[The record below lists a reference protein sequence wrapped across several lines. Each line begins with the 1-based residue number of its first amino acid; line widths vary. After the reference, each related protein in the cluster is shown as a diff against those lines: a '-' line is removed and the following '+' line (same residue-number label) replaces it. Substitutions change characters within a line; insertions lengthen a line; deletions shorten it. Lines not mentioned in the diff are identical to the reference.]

1 MRLLVVE
8 SNPSDTALFNHAIV
22 ERQLPYDV
30 TLAAT
35 LSAAMGYLQQ
45 NQFDLI
51 LADHALPDGDGLAL
65 LAAANGTPFVLMV
78 RPGAETAVI
87 RAMQIGATNYLL
99 KDSEAAYLTLLP
111 LTIEQTMRLAGKR
124 PLVSPT
130 SPQTSEPLTAR
141 EQQWR
146 YLLSSLPDLVFRLRR
161 DGTFLEYY
169 GSQPDHL
176 AIPPAHFLGQNIR
189 DTLATIGDQAMACIE
204 QALQSGEQAR
214 FAYQLTMAGTVR
226 DFEARVI
233 PFFTNE
239 VLAIVRDIT
248 EQKQAEAALQKA
260 HHLLEQHVL
269 ERTIELGKS
278 QLRYRSLFNQSNDA
292 VFILDLNGKHL
303 EVNQRASEMLGYS
316 QAEMVGF
323 SARDIVAPQELEH
336 STTAF
341 HRLIAGEKIPVYQ
354 RNFQHKDGRIIPTE
368 INVELVRDANGAPLH
383 IQSIAR
389 DISERLAQ
397 ERQLRYHASLQHAVT
412 DAVIAL
418 DANCIIQS
426 WNTAA
431 AKLYGYSA
439 AEALGQD
446 IDTLLPRRYP
456 PGATT
461 ASVRRYVEEKGSVV
475 GESQVQD
482 RNGRWLWIL
491 SSVSHIKDERNHTEG
506 FVLISRDVSRSKQA
520 EIALRESEQRLEM
533 AVRAGRIG
541 IWDWD
546 IDSNII
552 YWDERIYTLFG
563 IKPSKAFVTYD
574 TWENALHPD
583 DAARVKAELKA
594 TLQDQQPFDTEYR
607 ITKPDGSI
615 KHLMT
620 LASVLRDDH
629 GIPKRLVGISMDIT
643 TRKESEAALQSTLQK
658 ERELS
663 QLKSRFV
670 SIASHEFRT
679 PLAGILAAAETLTIY
694 RHRLDDTNI
703 DARLDKIRQHVH
715 HMKLLVEDVLQ
726 LERIQ
731 TGRLEFK
738 PTANNLNQLCQQ
750 IIDEFNSQP
759 DYQGRVICNCQQ
771 LPAQIIFDER
781 LLRQVFNN
789 LISNGLKYSQPDQLV
804 TISMWTEAK
813 QIYLAVQDQGI
824 GIPQEDMAHLF
835 EPFYRAQNV
844 GTISGTGLGLSIAKQ
859 AVEMHNGQLTVTSE
873 PDQGATFTVVMPLIP
888 AEVT

>member
-8 SNPSDTALFNHAIV
+8 SNPSDTALFNRAIA

-30 TLAAT
+30 TSAAT
-35 LSAAMGYLQQ
+35 LSAAMGHLQQ

-51 LADHALPDGDGLAL
+51 LADHALPDGNGLAL
-65 LAAANGTPFVLMV
+65 LATANGTPFVLMV
-78 RPGAETAVI
+78 RSGTETAVI

-124 PLVSPT
+124 PLASPT
-130 SPQTSEPLTAR
+130 SPPPPEAMSAR

-176 AIPPAHFLGQNIR
+176 AVPPTHFLGQNIR
-189 DTLATIGDQAMACIE
+189 DTLATIGDQVMDCIE
-204 QALQSGEQAR
+204 QALQSGEQTT
-214 FAYQLTMAGTVR
+214 FAYQLPVVGVVK
-226 DFEARVI
+226 DFEARII

-248 EQKQAEAALQKA
+248 EQKQAEAALQEA

-303 EVNQRASEMLGYS
+303 EVNQRAAEMLGYS

-323 SARDIVAPQELEH
+323 SARDIVAPQELDH
-336 STTAF
+336 STNAF
-341 HRLIAGEKIPVYQ
+341 NRLIAGEKIPVYQ

-418 DANCIIQS
+418 DANYIIQS

-446 IDTLLPRRYP
+446 IDTLLPRQYP
-456 PGATT
+456 PGVTT
-461 ASVRRYVEEKGSVV
+461 ASVRRYVEGKGSVI

-533 AVRAGRIG
+533 AVRAGGIG

-546 IDSNII
+546 INSNII

-574 TWENALHPD
+574 TWENALYPD
-583 DAARVKAELKA
+583 DAARVKTELKA

-607 ITKPDGSI
+607 ITRPDGSI

-620 LASVLRDDH
+620 LASVVRDDQ

-643 TRKESEAALQSTLQK
+643 TRKESEAALQSTLHR

-679 PLAGILAAAETLTIY
+679 PLAGILATAETLTIY
-694 RHRLDDTNI
+694 RHRLDDAKI

-738 PTANNLNQLCQQ
+738 PTANNLYQLCQQ

-759 DYQGRVICNCQQ
+759 DYKGRVTCNCQQ

-789 LISNGLKYSQPDQLV
+789 LISNGLKYSQPNQLV
-804 TISMWTEAK
+804 TISIWAEAQ
-813 QIYLAVQDQGI
+813 QIYLTVQDQGI

-844 GTISGTGLGLSIAKQ
+844 GVISGTGLGLSIAKQ
-859 AVEMHNGQLTVTSE
+859 AVELHNGQLTVTSE
-873 PDQGATFTVVMPLIP
+873 PGQGATFTVVMPLIP
-888 AEVT
+888 AEVN